1 MRKFDDTYFADL
13 GKIEFPFNLEL
24 YRKGQ
29 INFHTIK
36 QFAILLGKY
45 KQYSGACSVGPC

>member
-1 MRKFDDTYFADL
+1 MRKFDDTYFVDL

-29 INFHTIK
+29 IKAYFHTIK
-36 QFAILLGKY
+36 QFATLLGKY
-45 KQYSGACSVGPC
+45 KQCSGGM